1 MDVRNVLGLHINL
14 NLVHQH
20 LLHSVFPIKSY
31 FPIIQDLS
39 NNKKINYYNYYLL
52 IFRTLTRNI
61 RLRCNAKVA
70 LNVPSMYKTIKH
82 ILHI

>member
-1 MDVRNVLGLHINL
+1 MDVRNLLGLHINL
-14 NLVHQH
+14 NKAHQH
-20 LLHSVFPIKSY
+20 LLHSVFPINSY

-39 NNKKINYYNYYLL
+39 NNIKIDYYYNHYLF

-70 LNVPSMYKTIKH
+70 LNVPGMQKK
-82 ILHI
+82 L